1 MPKHRLTGTIVS
13 HKMEKTAVVL
23 VEKTKIHPRYLK
35 RIKLSKR
42 YQAHDEANRYQEG
55 ERVVIEECR
64 PLSKKKHWKI
74 ISKVH
79 DSTTDK
85 IKNS

>member
-1 MPKHRLTGTIVS
+1 MPKRKLTGTIVS

-23 VEKTKIHPRYLK
+23 VERIKKHPRYLK
-35 RIKLSKR
+35 RIKQTKK
-42 YQAHDEANRYQEG
+42 YHAHDPANQYHEG
-55 ERVVIEECR
+55 EKVVIEECR
-64 PLSKKKHWKI
+64 PLSKKKRWRI

-79 DSTTDK
+79 DSSPNK